1 VPTVNTRFRT
11 AILAVAALGLVATA
25 CGDDD
30 AATSS
35 PVVSDPWVREPAAGA
50 TATAAYAVIT
60 NDGDEAI
67 TLVGASSP
75 LTDVVEIHETS
86 MADDGTMSMR
96 EKEGG
101 FVIEAGDSL
110 VMEPG
115 GAHVMMLD
123 VDPADV
129 TGEIEITYDFDGA
142 DPVTVQAPVQ
152 PLPTGDDMAE
162 MDHDDSGDM
171 DDTDGDMDDT
181 DGDMDDTDGDMDDM
195 GSDTTEG

>member
-1 VPTVNTRFRT
+1 MATVNQRFRT
-11 AILAVAALGLVATA
+11 AVLAVAALGLLATA

-30 AATSS
+30 GATSTA
-35 PVVSDPWVREPAAGA
+35 VISDPWVREPAEGT

-75 LTDVVEIHETS
+75 LTDDVEIHETS
-86 MADDGTMSMR
+86 MAEDGTMSMQ

-101 FVIEAGDSL
+101 FVIEAGGRL

-115 GAHVMMLD
+115 GAHVMMLG
-123 VDPADV
+123 VDPAEV

-142 DPVTVQAPVQ
+142 DSVTVQAPVQ

-162 MDHDDSGDM
+162 MDHDDTDDM
-171 DDTDGDMDDT
+171 DEMNGGADDTDGDTDD
-181 DGDMDDTDGDMDDM
+181 MDM
-195 GSDTTEG
+195 GSETTDG

>member
-1 VPTVNTRFRT
+1 MATVNTRSRT
-11 AILAVAALGLVATA
+11 AILAVAAIGLVATA

-30 AATSS
+30 DGATSS
-35 PVVSDPWVREPAAGA
+35 PVISDPWVRAPAEGA
-50 TATAAYAVIT
+50 TATAAYAVIA

-75 LTDVVEIHETS
+75 LTDEVEIHETM
-86 MADDGTMSMR
+86 MADDGTMSMQ

-123 VDPADV
+123 VDPAEV

-152 PLPTGDDMAE
+152 PLPAGDDMAE

-171 DDTDGDMDDT
+171 DDMDGETDDNGEMDDN
-181 DGDMDDTDGDMDDM
+181 GDT
-195 GSDTTEG
+195 GSDTTDG